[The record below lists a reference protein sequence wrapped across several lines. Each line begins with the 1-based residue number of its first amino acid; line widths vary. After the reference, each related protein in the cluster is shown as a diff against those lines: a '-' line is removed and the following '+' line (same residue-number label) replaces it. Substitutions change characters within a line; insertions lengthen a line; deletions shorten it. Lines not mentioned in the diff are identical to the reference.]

1 MVLNICRAAFFVQ
14 DGRGEGGRHRMM
26 AMAVI
31 HTPQRNL
38 GKERKGTGA
47 GDRGRGDG
55 EQTLNVK
62 TYARSISSTHT
73 RET

>member
-1 MVLNICRAAFFVQ
+1 
-14 DGRGEGGRHRMM
+14 MM

-38 GKERKGTGA
+38 GKQRKGTGA

-73 RET
+73 REN